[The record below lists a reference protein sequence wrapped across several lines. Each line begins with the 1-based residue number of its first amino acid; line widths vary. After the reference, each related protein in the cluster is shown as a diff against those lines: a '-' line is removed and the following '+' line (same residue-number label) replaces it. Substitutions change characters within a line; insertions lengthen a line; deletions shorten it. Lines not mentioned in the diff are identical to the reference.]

1 MATMSEKYRL
11 YHLHLFVEVMTEEMG
26 ELMRYGVSPL
36 GVGYVRPLEKE
47 RQKKLRPLLTKLADH
62 IKEASEKM
70 IAESVSAHDKAA
82 TPEEWMRT
90 MLDELRTRVSSLDD
104 AYRQDINLVTAL
116 IHGMEDVLA
125 GKDRTDEE
133 Q

>member
-11 YHLHLFVEVMTEEMG
+11 YHLFLFVEVMTEEMN
-26 ELMRYGVSPL
+26 ELMRYGVLPM

-47 RQKKLRPLLTKLADH
+47 RQEKLRPLLTKLADR
-62 IKEASEKM
+62 IKGALENM
-70 IAESVSAHDKAA
+70 IAESVTALDKAD

-90 MLDELRTRVSSLDD
+90 MLDELRSRVSVLDD

-116 IHGMEDVLA
+116 IHEMEDVLA